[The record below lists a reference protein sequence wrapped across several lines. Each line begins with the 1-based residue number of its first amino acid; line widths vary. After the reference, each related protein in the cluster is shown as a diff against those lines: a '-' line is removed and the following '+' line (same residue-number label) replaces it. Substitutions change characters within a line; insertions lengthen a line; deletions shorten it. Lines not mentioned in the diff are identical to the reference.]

1 MRTDNIA
8 IETYKYFSTLEGNQ
22 YIASE
27 FALKVIL
34 EIIHNY
40 KVKNVLELGVG
51 IGSISYSVF
60 EYAQN
65 SKRDIHY
72 VATETNSFCLDV
84 LPRYLNKF
92 YDKLTIYN
100 EINELSRKDKFD
112 VIIIDGK
119 DENMEF
125 LEKLISK
132 NGIIIIE
139 GFRINQLKIIRDIFP
154 NSIYTRVI
162 SNYMNPVYGP
172 ISSNHYAGGV
182 QLIFVNPTL
191 KQKMN
196 YLSYRVGTAVKYRL
210 RALK

>member
-8 IETYKYFSTLEGNQ
+8 IETYRYYSTLEGNQ

-34 EIIHNY
+34 EIIHHY
-40 KVKNVLELGVG
+40 KVKNILELGVG

-72 VATETNSFCLDV
+72 VGTETNSFCLDV
-84 LPRYLNKF
+84 LPKYLNEF
-92 YDKLTIYN
+92 YEKLTIYN
-100 EINELSRKDKFD
+100 EIRELSDKDKFD

-119 DENMEF
+119 DDNMEF

-132 NGIIIIE
+132 NGIILIE
-139 GFRINQLKIIRDIFP
+139 GFRINQLNFIREIFP

-162 SNYMNPVYGP
+162 SNYKNPVYGP
-172 ISSNHYAGGV
+172 ISPDNYAGGV
-182 QLIFVNPTL
+182 QLIFVDPTL

-196 YLSYRVGTAVKYRL
+196 YLTYRIGTAIKYRL